1 MTGLL
6 PPCPF
11 QRRHVATPNPI
22 GKELVETG
30 PWTLNEYIYI
40 YYLQNM
46 FQQYLKGIN
55 AKNMNSYLGS
65 KGPCLWCLGGPS
77 STLFCHVVGG
87 SFVGISFPEASCL
100 PPVLRISV

>member
-1 MTGLL
+1 MS
-6 PPCPF
+6 
-11 QRRHVATPNPI
+11 
-22 GKELVETG
+22 
-30 PWTLNEYIYI
+30 IYI